1 MVAIKGVVKS
11 NSVWDN
17 LPYGSVKLQMFSLTH
32 DGINSH
38 HCDYCLNTDFIQE
51 IPMLEMIYSTENE
64 KSLIS
69 KLGTNDIIEI
79 ECHTNSI
86 KFDPNYLLHLKE
98 VVNGQIKFYNLKISE
113 RFNYVKGMK
122 QERST
127 ISLINYNPENKYK
140 HNWVKSTKEFIGKL
154 VKLPEIPNSLI
165 PAELTIPVTTP
176 TTQKSATQES
186 ATQELVNV

>member
-11 NSVWDN
+11 NSIWTD

-32 DGINSH
+32 DGVNSH
-38 HCDYCLNTDFIQE
+38 HCNYSLNTDFIQE

-69 KLGTNDIIEI
+69 KLTTNDIIEV

-98 VVNGQIKFYNLKISE
+98 IAEGQIKFYNLKISE

-122 QERST
+122 EERST
-127 ISLINYNPENKYK
+127 ISLVKYNPENKYK
-140 HNWVKSTKEFIGKL
+140 RNWVKSTKEFVSKL

-165 PAELTIPVTTP
+165 PAELDILTTP
-176 TTQKSATQES
+176 ATQES